1 MNYSIK
7 LMQQFSVFRKA
18 GQKHLDT
25 ILSQYH
31 TTVPRPDGSVL
42 RIPVFVPSKKSNEN
56 SSYNWNKNHPYY
68 ENWRGMVARGL
79 DKTSPDYAC
88 VRVDPAFMGLR
99 NNAADIHHYD
109 KYGFFSYV
117 RAIDYFLGHTPHK
130 PGFIIHHTKYLH
142 RIWLECGHLHISNGP
157 INPRY
162 HYCIENMR
170 WLPDSD
176 NAHAKYSASQ

>member
-25 ILSQYH
+25 ILSQYY
-31 TTVPRPDGSVL
+31 TTVPHPDGSVI
-42 RIPVFVPSKKSNEN
+42 RIPVFVLSKKNNEN

-68 ENWRGMVARGL
+68 ENWRGMIARGL
-79 DKTSPDYAC
+79 DKSSPDYAC

-99 NNAADIHHYD
+99 NDAADIHHYD
-109 KYGFFSYV
+109 KYGFFAFV
-117 RAIDYFLGHTPHK
+117 RATDYFLGHK
-130 PGFIIHHTKYLH
+130 PGFTTQNQNIYTEFDSAAGTCKYQID
-142 RIWLECGHLHISNGP
+142 R

-176 NAHAKYSASQ
+176 NAHAKYSSQ